1 MPYLDGES
9 EFGEDR
15 RKPIPEVDIGID
27 FVVAASEILD
37 KVCPALTTRAERSL

>member
-1 MPYLDGES
+1 MPYLDGEG
-9 EFGEDR
+9 EFGEDH

-37 KVCPALTTRAERSL
+37 EGVPCADHSR